1 MAGRSNGFG
10 LWLDL
15 TLDNRGPGAARRL
28 AKEIGV
34 SDGAVTQW
42 RKEPYRQPSA
52 RNVQDIARALD
63 VDPMRLLVTAGHLD
77 SSVVGAEPY
86 EIPESERTLHEMKK
100 ALERDGVMTKRDV
113 AAILDNYSNMRRKR
127 TDA

>member
-1 MAGRSNGFG
+1 MPDRNLFG

-15 TLDNRGPGAARRL
+15 TLANEGPGAARRL
-28 AKEIGV
+28 AKAVGV

-52 RNVQDIARALD
+52 RNVQDIAKYLG
-63 VDPMRLLVTAGHLD
+63 VDPMRLLVTAGHLEFED
-77 SSVVGAEPY
+77 VEPF
-86 EIPESERTLHEMKK
+86 EVPEAERTISEMKK

-113 AAILDNYSNMRRKR
+113 AAILDNYSQMRRKR
-127 TDA
+127 TNGNGH